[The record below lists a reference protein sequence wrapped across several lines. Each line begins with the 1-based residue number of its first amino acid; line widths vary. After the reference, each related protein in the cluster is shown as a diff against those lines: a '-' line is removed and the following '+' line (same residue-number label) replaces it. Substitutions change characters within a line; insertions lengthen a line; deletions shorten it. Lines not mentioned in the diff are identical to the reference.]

1 MVKITDELSNEDVK
15 SISVVDLL
23 FSQLIYYL
31 YKDKRNFDF
40 SILTVKNC
48 KMLNIV
54 LMDKIEDFVAR
65 EVLYSKYKMVVR

>member
-15 SISVVDLL
+15 NISGVNLL
-23 FSQLIYYL
+23 FSQLIDYL
-31 YKDKRNFDF
+31 HKDKRNFDF
-40 SILTVKNC
+40 SILNVKNW

-54 LMDKIEDFVAR
+54 LMDKIEGVVAP